1 MSIKS
6 DLEEAAREA
15 AQTVS
20 LARMDEYDCSIAD
33 YERIYLEG
41 ANEARKFII
50 RMGRAMANE
59 IPSDAGVFEM
69 GQADGIRW
77 LCDRIA
83 AFEEDL

>member
-1 MSIKS
+1 MKS
-6 DLEEAAREA
+6 DLEEMAREA
-15 AQTVS
+15 AQMQS
-20 LARMDEYDCSIAD
+20 MARMENYDCSIAD
-33 YERIYLEG
+33 YEKIYLEG
-41 ANEARKFII
+41 ANEARRFII

-59 IPSDAGVFEM
+59 IPNDCGVFEM